1 MKYYFALLFVIL
13 VLGCVGSQVPSTSG
27 KVIVKGDNISVEY
40 TGTFENDTIFD
51 SSLSLQFTVGAG
63 QMIKG
68 FDAAV
73 IGMHDSEE
81 KNVTIKPDEAYGNY
95 SLDNIMIFPI
105 SSVPNGTKAGD
116 VLYGDGQPVRV
127 LEVRNDTVFIDVNH
141 PLAGKTLVF
150 KIRIVK
156 IN

>member
-1 MKYYFALLFVIL
+1 MKYYFALLSIVLI
-13 VLGCVGSQVPSTSG
+13 LGCVGTTG
-27 KVIVKGDNISVEY
+27 KVVTIGDNVSVDY
-40 TGTFENDTIFD
+40 TGMFENGTIFD